1 MCIRPTRAAAGG
13 VGGHLAGWGR
23 EEGSLGQG
31 PTLGWWCG
39 EKPFLGGQGTG
50 PELLG
55 GRTDWPQL
63 PLGEE
68 HPPGIPSPLQPYTDL
83 LEHR

>member
-1 MCIRPTRAAAGG
+1 M
-13 VGGHLAGWGR
+13 
-23 EEGSLGQG
+23 
-31 PTLGWWCG
+31 GWWCG

-55 GRTDWPQL
+55 GKTDWPQL